1 MNNKLSF
8 ILAIFFCA
16 YNVYGQ
22 FPASCDPQSA
32 RSCVGNALTLTVP
45 NGKGAHYVD
54 VGGYRIKDKTQ
65 TMMTFEAWIKPERQA
80 GKIQFIAGLW
90 GPASDNND
98 VWRLYFDQNDNLVF
112 EINGDGTKLVAIDNT
127 IAQIPAATLY
137 GSWNHITAQFDGN
150 TGNAFLYIN
159 GILQT
164 TARNSSYP
172 AQYLRPPENQSL
184 PLQIGSTNGL
194 SDNENLFR
202 TFKGQM
208 DEIRY
213 WNRII
218 PQPEL
223 ECERYKSRAGN
234 EPGLIFYY
242 RCNENNTTFTLCD
255 ATGKNYTGN
264 MRSGARCDKS
274 DRDYPLTITTSVD
287 KIDEEVRCDDKRSWN
302 ITIQDTSICG
312 NNVSI
317 RIVGRDN
324 SSFSLSRGSAQLLPK
339 NPVTFTVNFSSV
351 IVGNIIADLKI
362 RSTNAC
368 GKEIT
373 IPIRLTRTT
382 ELNTNRQRI
391 NYDTLF
397 AGCINQLYKDTV
409 IKICNS
415 SDKIGTP
422 RTVTISAFQTDS
434 VQRFFIVNT
443 PLPLLIPPGDCK
455 DVTIRFY
462 SVGSPAGDYRDT
474 VKVVSDDRCPGGL
487 SIPLRGFIR
496 ETIVLTNPSDAK
508 KIIESM
514 QFGSYCLEVLSNPAY
529 YVWRNSTKRKIFID
543 TIIVPEGFQHTRI
556 RFPFVL
562 EPDRGYQ
569 FNVVRFFPKRQ
580 GNFRDSIVFR
590 CRLNGS
596 PCTIERKIYVT
607 GYGYEADVNFITQSA
622 NAGTCIVGQDKT
634 FNVIVENKAP
644 DAIRASFYF
653 EKGEAFFDITPKS
666 ATIASGGT
674 VTLTVTF
681 RPYLDSLYTDKLC
694 LFEQKCFSTSCIP
707 LTGKGILET
716 FKFDPPIM
724 RTENV
729 IGCGSAFDTLRVKNI
744 SNQMQIMQTVNL
756 SSPSGR
762 YTLIS
767 PKPLPTTIELAG
779 NADTTFIFQYIP
791 NDTTSDR
798 TDPAFLR
805 FISNSYE
812 WSAPM
817 LGTSANPRLYVTPL
831 SVFGSVEVND
841 TKIDTITIENI
852 SSVPVRV
859 DRMSVPNGFTI
870 ISQNKPWGT
879 VLQPRD
885 SISVVLEFAP
895 TIEQNYTN
903 SFTVSSDSICKTS
916 RKGTLEAKGIM
927 YKLQAPIS
935 IVNWGYVRPCDCI
948 TREIPLINESE
959 VHEMRV
965 TSLVFDSTNV
975 PDGTPDFW
983 SWTSSFSPSGTL
995 PIIIPPDTRDTLRLV
1010 FCPRTPAEDK
1020 YVDCATWLKFTAEG
1034 AGWQSN
1040 YSTYL
1045 LGKRALLYKP
1055 QPTFVGFAP
1064 TRVDTL
1070 STPRIVRV
1078 TIPPRTLNPN
1088 QEIITIDSIT
1098 FEPEE
1103 RVFSYQEIKKTPFPV
1118 TVAPGDTLSV
1128 RVDFKPRAP
1137 REYEARMRLH
1147 TSNPCLDI
1155 DTTVLVNGD
1164 AFAPAFGLN
1173 FAFDT
1178 ALVVVDSFRAPSCD
1192 TVRVP
1197 VWSSRNIPANLVDI
1211 FLRIGHD
1218 TSELRYVGADSYYLT
1233 TVCNALFL
1241 PQILNS
1247 PGPNNGTSLLC
1258 KNFCAVDST
1267 QPFMIAKFISKTGQ
1281 RSSTSITV
1289 DSIKFDTEESIRF
1302 NIIAGNDKGH
1312 VTIDKA
1318 DIAIR
1323 TLLVNFDSVRV
1334 LDCKD
1339 TTLTVVN
1346 TGDIPLIIDSL
1357 PHLPPTI
1364 RVMGSNPPSNIPIA
1378 SGDSIIFTIRYCPQR
1393 SDSLSDIIQ
1402 ARTIDPCTIIDTVPS
1417 LGRGYAPDMSVAFGI
1432 TPDFSITDTVY
1443 GSFNDTITV
1452 PIYVEK
1458 DIAATY
1464 LGTTYWMK
1472 SLSFITTLY
1481 HNPTALKYIGYSIPE
1496 ADDISVT
1503 PDSITIQFR
1512 QIDTLAAGKLGELYF
1527 KVVVPDTVISSM
1539 SVRTYNFIADSLQ
1552 FLDVLP
1558 VGTSAYCKVGGQ
1570 CGITTLKFIGLQ
1582 PSLQQNIPNPF
1593 HESSIIT
1600 FTLQEKAPVF
1610 LTIFDTQGKIVKTIL
1625 DGSKI
1630 YSSGT
1635 YNVEVI
1641 SDELESGVY
1650 FYEIQSGIFRQT
1662 KMMMIAH

>member
-1 MNNKLSF
+1 MKY
-8 ILAIFFCA
+8 IFTFLCVA
-16 YNVYGQ
+16 LFSTMYVYGQ

-32 RSCVGNALTLTVP
+32 RGCIGNSLQLTVS

-54 VGGYRIKDKTQ
+54 VNGYRIKDKSQ
-65 TMMTFEAWIKPERQA
+65 TMMTFEAWIKPQRQA

-90 GPASDNND
+90 GPANDNND
-98 VWRLYFDQNDNLVF
+98 VWRLYFDQSDNLVI
-112 EINGDGTKLVAIDNT
+112 EVNGDGTKLGANDNT
-127 IAQIPAATLY
+127 IARYPAMGLY
-137 GSWNHITAQFDGN
+137 GSWNHIAAQFDGN
-150 TGNAFLYIN
+150 TGLVLLYIN
-159 GILQT
+159 GTQVVSG
-164 TARNSSYP
+164 RNDTYP

-184 PLQIGSTNGL
+184 PMQIGSTNGL

-202 TFKGQM
+202 TFKGEM

-213 WNRII
+213 WRRIL
-218 PQPEL
+218 PQTEL

-234 EPGLIFYY
+234 EAGMIFYY
-242 RCNENNTTFTLCD
+242 RCNENNSTFTLCD

-264 MRSGARCDKS
+264 MRSGAVCDKT
-274 DRDYPLTITTSVD
+274 DRDIPLTIITSVQR
-287 KIDEEVRCDDKRSWN
+287 IEEDVQCDDKRTWN
-302 ITIQDTSICG
+302 LTVEDTSICG

-324 SSFSLSRGSAQLLPK
+324 SSFSLSRNSAQLLSK
-339 NPVTFTVNFSSV
+339 TPVSFTVNFSSV
-351 IVGNIIADLKI
+351 LVGNIIADLKI

-373 IPIRLTRTT
+373 IPIRLNRTT
-382 ELNTNRQRI
+382 ELNTNKQRI

-397 AGCINQLYKDTV
+397 AGCVNQLFKDEV
-409 IKICNS
+409 VKICNS

-434 VQRFFIVNT
+434 VARFFVVNT
-443 PLPLLIPPGDCK
+443 ALPLLIPPGECR
-455 DVTIRFY
+455 DVTVRFY
-462 SVGSPAGDYRDT
+462 SVGSAAGEYRDT

-487 SIPLRGFIR
+487 SIPLRGVVR
-496 ETIVLTNPSDAK
+496 ETILLTNPSDAK
-508 KIIESM
+508 KIIDSM
-514 QFGSYCLEVLSNPAY
+514 KFGSYCLEVLSNPTY

-543 TIIVPEGFQHTRI
+543 SIIVPDGFQHTRI
-556 RFPFVL
+556 RFPFII

-580 GNFRDSIVFR
+580 GNYRDSIVFR
-590 CRLNGS
+590 CRLDGS

-622 NAGTCIVGQDKT
+622 DAGACIVGQDKT

-666 ATIASGGT
+666 ATIPSGGT

-681 RPYLDSLYTDKLC
+681 RPYFDSLYTDKLC

-716 FKFDPPIM
+716 FKFDPPVM

-729 IGCGSAFDTLRVKNI
+729 IGCGFAFDTLRVRNI
-744 SNQMQIMQTVNL
+744 SSFKQTMQTVNL
-756 SSPSGR
+756 SSPTGR

-767 PKPLPTTIELAG
+767 PNPLPTTIELDA
-779 NADTTFIFQYIP
+779 NTDTTFIFQYIP

-805 FISNSYE
+805 FFSNSYE

-841 TKIDTITIENI
+841 TKVDTITIENV
-852 SSVPVRV
+852 SAVPVRV

-885 SISVVLEFAP
+885 SIVVGLRFAP
-895 TIEQNYTN
+895 ISEQNYSNT
-903 SFTVSSDSICKTS
+903 FIVSSDSICKTS
-916 RKGTLEAKGIM
+916 RTGKFEAKGIM

-965 TSLVFDSTNV
+965 TSLNFDTTNV

-983 SWTSSFSPSGTL
+983 TWSSAFSPSGTL

-1020 YVDCATWLKFTAEG
+1020 YVDCATWLKFDAEG
-1034 AGWQSN
+1034 AGWQGK

-1055 QPTFVGFAP
+1055 LPNFVGFPP

-1078 TIPPRTLNPN
+1078 SIPPRTLNPN
-1088 QEIITIDSIT
+1088 QETITIDSVS
-1098 FEPEE
+1098 FAPEE
-1103 RVFSYQEIKKTPFPV
+1103 RVFSYREINNKPFPL
-1118 TVAPGDTLSV
+1118 TIIPGDTLSV
-1128 RVDFKPRAP
+1128 RVDYKPRAP
-1137 REYEARMRLH
+1137 RNYEARMRLH
-1147 TSNPCLDI
+1147 TSKPCIDI
-1155 DTTVLVNGD
+1155 DTTVYIKGD

-1178 ALVVVDSFRAPSCD
+1178 AMVVIDSFKAPSCD

-1218 TSELRYVGADSYYLT
+1218 TSELQYVGAESYYLSS
-1233 TVCNALFL
+1233 VCNPLFL
-1241 PQILNS
+1241 PKILNTS
-1247 PGPNNGTSLLC
+1247 GPHSGVSLTC

-1281 RSSTSITV
+1281 NSATNITV

-1302 NIIAGNDKGH
+1302 NIIAGNDNGH
-1312 VTIDKA
+1312 ITIEKA
-1318 DIAIR
+1318 DLAIR
-1323 TLLVNFDSVRV
+1323 NLLINFDSVRV

-1339 TTLTVVN
+1339 TTLTVIN
-1346 TGDIPLIIDSL
+1346 TGIVPLIIDSL
-1357 PHLPPTI
+1357 PNLPKTVKI
-1364 RVMGSNPPSNIPIA
+1364 MGSIPPSNVPIQK
-1378 SGDSIIFTIRYCPQR
+1378 GDSIVFTVRYCPQR
-1393 SDSLSDIIQ
+1393 SDSLADIIQ
-1402 ARTIDPCTIIDTVPS
+1402 SRSVDPCTILDTVPAQ
-1417 LGRGYAPDMSVAFGI
+1417 GRGYAPDMTVAFGI
-1432 TPDFSITDTVY
+1432 HPNFLQADTVF
-1443 GSFNDTITV
+1443 GSFNDTVAV

-1472 SLSFITTLY
+1472 SLSFTTTLY
-1481 HNPTALKYIGYSIPE
+1481 HNPTALKYIGYSIQQ
-1496 ADDISVT
+1496 ASNVSAT
-1503 PDSITIQFR
+1503 PDSITIQFN
-1512 QIDTLAAGKLGELYF
+1512 QLDTLAAGKLGEIYF

-1539 SVRTYNFIADSLQ
+1539 SVRTYDFRSDSLQ
-1552 FLDVLP
+1552 FLDIFP
-1558 VGTSAYCKVGGQ
+1558 IGTAAQCKVGGQ
-1570 CGITTLKFIGLQ
+1570 CGITHLKFIGLQ
-1582 PSLQQNIPNPF
+1582 PALQQNAPNPF
-1593 HESSIIT
+1593 SESSVIS
-1600 FTLQEKAPVF
+1600 FSVQEKAPIV
-1610 LTIFDTQGKIVKTIL
+1610 LQIFDTQGKVVKTIL
-1625 DGSKI
+1625 DGSKVF
-1630 YSSGT
+1630 SSGT
-1635 YNVEVI
+1635 YSI
-1641 SDELESGVY
+1641 DILADDLESGVY
-1650 FYEIQSGIFRQT
+1650 FYELQSGIFRQT
-1662 KMMMIAH
+1662 KMMMIAR